1 MRSQVLREGQG
12 SGVPGGGKHRLWS
25 LIDSSDDRRNDGLVT
40 LLPSP
45 ALPKIRSP
53 SREPVRKAN
62 SQAGPTPQ
70 KLRGV
75 RGGGSV
81 CAFTGDAPLVG
92 EALRALEGVPC
103 GWSGSGVG
111 GGCKFHFGSAE
122 SEMPGGRFQG
132 KMSRTQFVLKA
143 RVQERSGLQLKG

>member
-1 MRSQVLREGQG
+1 MLREGQG

-25 LIDSSDDRRNDGLVT
+25 LIESSGDRRNDGLVT

-45 ALPKIRSP
+45 ALLKIRSR
-53 SREPVRKAN
+53 SQEPVRKAN
-62 SQAGPTPQ
+62 SQAPP
-70 KLRGV
+70 LRNS
-75 RGGGSV
+75 RGGGGRGGSI
-81 CAFTGDAPLVG
+81 CAFTGDAPQVG
-92 EALRALEGVPC
+92 EALRALEGVPFR
-103 GWSGSGVG
+103 GRSGSGAG

-143 RVQERSGLQLKG
+143 RVQKRSGLQLKG